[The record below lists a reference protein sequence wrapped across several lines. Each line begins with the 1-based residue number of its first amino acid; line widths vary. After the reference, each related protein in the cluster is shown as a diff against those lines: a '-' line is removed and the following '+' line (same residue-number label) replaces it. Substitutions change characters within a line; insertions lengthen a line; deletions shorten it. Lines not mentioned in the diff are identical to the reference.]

1 MIWQPLV
8 LISVLSYSVSVL
20 LERVL
25 LKNEKSDPIA
35 YSVVFQLVVGLI
47 VLAYAL
53 IKGFSVPNLYPILPN
68 LILMT
73 FLYGVGNIL
82 IFNSLKV
89 GEASEFTIVFATG
102 VFWTIAAA
110 ILFLGEAFSLR
121 QGIGTLLI
129 IASVILVSW
138 KDNRFKLSKCSL
150 FGLGAA
156 LCFGLAFAND
166 AFILRNFDVPSY
178 LAIAFII
185 PAVVVWLFNP
195 RASKNMLPLLEKS
208 MLKKLMI
215 WAVLY
220 AVSAITIFLAYQ
232 AGRNAAQIAPLK
244 QTATIVTVLLAIIFL
259 QEKSN
264 LLKKTVGAVISVL
277 GVILVL

>member
-102 VFWTIAAA
+102 VFLDDCCGHT
-110 ILFLGEAFSLR
+110 LFRRGVF
-121 QGIGTLLI
+121 
-129 IASVILVSW
+129 
-138 KDNRFKLSKCSL
+138 FKAGDWNPLDYCQRYP
-150 FGLGAA
+150 
-156 LCFGLAFAND
+156 CF
-166 AFILRNFDVPSY
+166 
-178 LAIAFII
+178 
-185 PAVVVWLFNP
+185 
-195 RASKNMLPLLEKS
+195 LE
-208 MLKKLMI
+208 
-215 WAVLY
+215 
-220 AVSAITIFLAYQ
+220 
-232 AGRNAAQIAPLK
+232 R
-244 QTATIVTVLLAIIFL
+244 
-259 QEKSN
+259 
-264 LLKKTVGAVISVL
+264 
-277 GVILVL
+277 

>member
-1 MIWQPLV
+1 MGWQLLV

-20 LERVL
+20 LQRVL
-25 LKNEKSDPIA
+25 LKNEKSDPVA
-35 YSVVFQLVVGLI
+35 YSVVFQLVVGLV
-47 VLAYAL
+47 VLVYAL
-53 IKGFSVPNLYPILPN
+53 IRGFSLSNLYPILPN

-82 IFNSLKV
+82 IFNSLKI
-89 GEASEFTIVFATG
+89 GEASEFTIVFATR

-121 QGIGTLLI
+121 QGMGTLLI

-138 KDNRFKLSKCSL
+138 KDNRFKLGKGGL
-150 FGLGAA
+150 FGLSAA

-178 LAIAFII
+178 LAISFIV
-185 PAVVVWLFNP
+185 PALVVWLFNP
-195 RASKNMLPLLEKS
+195 RATKNMLPLIEKS
-208 MLKKLMI
+208 MLRKLMI
-215 WAVLY
+215 LAVLY

-232 AGRNAAQIAPLK
+232 VGRNSAQIASLN
-244 QTATIVTVLLAIIFL
+244 QTATILTVLLAVVFL

-264 LLKKTVGAVISVL
+264 LLKKTVGAAISVL